1 MKSLNADSLLYIK
14 NNLIIIA
21 NAGLDLHLR
30 LNKRSHKN
38 FFYLH
43 RVFDSRSNQLIIFF
57 STRKLLSRVRAKD
70 TSFFQY

>member
-30 LNKRSHKN
+30 LNKRSNKN
-38 FFYLH
+38 FFYLR

-57 STRKLLSRVRAKD
+57 FNKEVA
-70 TSFFQY
+70 F